1 MKNLRTKGFTLMELM
16 IVVAIVALLAAIA
29 YPSYQESVHKSRRG
43 VGQGALIGLASAMQR
58 FYTEGAPSTYVGV
71 AASGPPGPPDSA
83 LYPSA
88 APLDGAVKDY
98 NLRIFSADATTFVVI
113 ATPRDNHVGDKCGTL
128 VLASSGQR
136 GITGGASG
144 VTWQDCWR

>member
-1 MKNLRTKGFTLMELM
+1 MKGIRTQGFTLIELM
-16 IVVAIVALLAAIA
+16 IVVAVIALLVGIA

-43 VGQGALIGLASAMQR
+43 VGQGALMGLASAMQR

-71 AASGPPGPPDSA
+71 ATSGPPGPPNTA
-83 LYPSA
+83 IYPSA
-88 APLDGAVKDY
+88 APLDGAQKDY
-98 NLRIFSADATTFVVI
+98 NLSIFSADATSFVVA

-128 VLASSGQR
+128 VLTSSGQR
-136 GITGGASG
+136 GITGGTSG